1 MIGPSPVVEPHP
13 RSLLKRKLPP
23 PPPEVEDVCSYETIY
38 ELLGEGP
45 GGLTSLEA
53 SPASPERVEGSPAS
67 LESGYQTSPQEQDAS
82 DEDSNLSWLLN
93 FKVSSLFDPAE
104 DRPPA
109 KQHTNC
115 EYFTTSFLSFYQ
127 NVISSDFSSSLTAAG
142 K

>member
-53 SPASPERVEGSPAS
+53 SPASLERVEGSPAS

-115 EYFTTSFLSFYQ
+115 EYLLHK
-127 NVISSDFSSSLTAAG
+127 SSYPLRNNNI
-142 K
+142 